1 MTSEST
7 HTPASESD
15 LITTRREGHVLWIG
29 FNRPKERNAFNT
41 EMLIALSDAYTMLE
55 RDPEIRCGIV
65 YAEGKQF
72 TLGLDL
78 PDVSATL
85 QKERKLPLRDG
96 HLDPWGVTGPKR
108 YTPVIVAVHGMCFT
122 LGIELMLAADIRL
135 CEPRSIFGQIE
146 VQRGLVP
153 FGGATTRFPR
163 LSGWGNAMRYL
174 LTGDTFDA
182 TEAYRI
188 GLVQEIVDKSE
199 LLNRALELAN
209 RIAEQAPLGV
219 RATMELARL
228 ADLQGPDVAA
238 SQLLPKA
245 LELMATEDA
254 REGVQSFVEKRKAV
268 FRGK

>member
-1 MTSEST
+1 
-7 HTPASESD
+7 
-15 LITTRREGHVLWIG
+15 
-29 FNRPKERNAFNT
+29 
-41 EMLIALSDAYTMLE
+41 
-55 RDPEIRCGIV
+55 
-65 YAEGKQF
+65 
-72 TLGLDL
+72 
-78 PDVSATL
+78 
-85 QKERKLPLRDG
+85 
-96 HLDPWGVTGPKR
+96 
-108 YTPVIVAVHGMCFT
+108 
-122 LGIELMLAADIRL
+122 
-135 CEPRSIFGQIE
+135 
-146 VQRGLVP
+146 
-153 FGGATTRFPR
+153 
-163 LSGWGNAMRYL
+163 MRYL